1 MNEIS
6 NNIFLSDGKMADD
19 RKTNNLL
26 WFGNCLEEMKRIPDK
41 SIDLICCDLPYGT
54 TACAWDEIIPFK
66 ELWKEYD
73 RIIKDTGNIVLTAS
87 QPFTS
92 LLITSN
98 IKWFSCEWIWKKEAG
113 SNFMLANKQPLKV
126 HESVL
131 VFNKP
136 INEIKNDFG
145 KYEEIRNYFRDE
157 RQKTNL
163 TYKQINEECFGS
175 ASNGGGMA
183 SNILTSYK
191 KGWSFPS
198 KEKYEAL
205 QKIGICKKP
214 YDELKKQYFI

>member
-26 WFGNCLEEMKRIPDK
+26 WFGNCLEEMKRIPNK

-98 IKWFSCEWIWKKEAG
+98 INGF
-113 SNFMLANKQPLKV
+113 
-126 HESVL
+126 L
-131 VFNKP
+131 VNG
-136 INEIKNDFG
+136 FG
-145 KYEEIRNYFRDE
+145 K
-157 RQKTNL
+157 
-163 TYKQINEECFGS
+163 
-175 ASNGGGMA
+175 
-183 SNILTSYK
+183 
-191 KGWSFPS
+191 
-198 KEKYEAL
+198 
-205 QKIGICKKP
+205 
-214 YDELKKQYFI
+214 KKQEVILC